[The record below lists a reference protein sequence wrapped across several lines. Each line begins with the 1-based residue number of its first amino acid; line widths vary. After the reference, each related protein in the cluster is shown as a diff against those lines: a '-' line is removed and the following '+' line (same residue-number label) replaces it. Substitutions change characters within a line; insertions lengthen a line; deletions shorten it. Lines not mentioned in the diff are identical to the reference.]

1 MKKYG
6 VIILIIVVLGVVAL
20 SFNFFRGSSS
30 QYSPNSPEG
39 AAEIRR
45 VEISFGKLIYGNIVS
60 IEKKKLI
67 VSGDQPVGISE
78 NGPYTFEVSL
88 SDATEISTTV
98 VVPADEYKAAM
109 KAFDKNPVGELP
121 KMEKQESVSFNDVK
135 VGDKGVFFA
144 DKDIGKER
152 TFTAV
157 KITIIK

>member
-6 VIILIIVVLGVVAL
+6 VIILIIVVLGVIAL
-20 SFNFFRGSSS
+20 IFSFFKSSTQDS
-30 QYSPNSPEG
+30 SKNPEG

-45 VEISFGKLIYGNIVS
+45 AEISFGKLIYGNIVS

-98 VVPADEYKAAM
+98 VVPADEYSAAM

-135 VGDKGVFFA
+135 VGDKGAFFA

-152 TFTAV
+152 TFTAT
-157 KITIIK
+157 KIIIKK